1 MKVERTLPNLL
12 FSLTLAKN
20 NTIQKAKAI
29 KTNAPISSVTPEA
42 AHLEPCCIDQPLNVF
57 WLSSF
62 DTFETC
68 PLFMVPKNVL
78 SVSQREQKSK
88 RMSAYVFEMKHGYT
102 DSLSIILSQKKWGS
116 VLGPLINSDTKHTHT
131 YTHTHSDTIQHSW
144 TSLNGPHSP
153 RVPWVQRL
161 LWLQNLC
168 SQNIHL
174 PKYESVNPLLSLVKE
189 EVTQICKEKSQ
200 ET

>member
-102 DSLSIILSQKKWGS
+102 DSLSNILSQKKWGS

-131 YTHTHSDTIQHSW
+131 YTHTQWYYTAFMNLINW
-144 TSLNGPHSP
+144 TAQPQSTMGTKATLTSESLQSKHSP
-153 RVPWVQRL
+153 SQIWV
-161 LWLQNLC
+161 C
-168 SQNIHL
+168 KHL
-174 PKYESVNPLLSLVKE
+174 TEFS
-189 EVTQICKEKSQ
+189 
-200 ET
+200 